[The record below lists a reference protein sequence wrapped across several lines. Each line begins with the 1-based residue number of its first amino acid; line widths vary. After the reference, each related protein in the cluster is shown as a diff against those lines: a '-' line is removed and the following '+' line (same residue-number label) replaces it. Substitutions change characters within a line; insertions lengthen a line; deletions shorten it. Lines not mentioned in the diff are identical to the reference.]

1 MRVCI
6 VVCIESMNSVF
17 ICCVLLVGSLA
28 PALGFLPKITPG
40 LFMESPLETII
51 TQRAVIS
58 TFTAR
63 IREELFT
70 DNIFM
75 RDILL
80 HHSQPNSDVF
90 YVLLLLLSLYQRH
103 MYSTVKIEGLDRF
116 LRTRRLTNSVLFI
129 VLFIFTKNIDTAI

>member
-1 MRVCI
+1 
-6 VVCIESMNSVF
+6 MNSVF
-17 ICCVLLVGSLA
+17 ICCVLLVGSLV

-51 TQRAVIS
+51 TQRAIIS

>member
-1 MRVCI
+1 
-6 VVCIESMNSVF
+6 
-17 ICCVLLVGSLA
+17 
-28 PALGFLPKITPG
+28 
-40 LFMESPLETII
+40 MESPLETII
-51 TQRAVIS
+51 TQRAIIS